1 MFSLYKYGDWIQQ
14 FKVLQLSY
22 DIYIFDESMFPEQNS
37 NEPIKEEP
45 SYPVKCYHN
54 MVPWYQSYHTT
65 CDDNGLLLLL
75 QQRSAKVLLLLL
87 LVQWRL

>member
-45 SYPVKCYHN
+45 SYPVICYHN
-54 MVPWYQSYHTT
+54 MV
-65 CDDNGLLLLL
+65 
-75 QQRSAKVLLLLL
+75 A
-87 LVQWRL
+87 